1 VENAIAHFLVAGM
14 LQGAFELVSG
24 GKSTC
29 ECMWGE
35 DGTLTVTVKAV

>member
-1 VENAIAHFLVAGM
+1 MKNAIDHFLVAGM
-14 LQGAFELVSG
+14 LQGVFELVSG

-29 ECMWGE
+29 ECMRGE